1 MSNITAARR
10 FTPHTN
16 VLFLIG
22 LGVLAGFVNGLLGTG
37 GGIVLVLVFSYC
49 AKRGVDGHRISF
61 PMARRDI
68 YANSL
73 AVMLPISVFSA
84 TRYAAAGALDMT
96 SFAPMILPSLL
107 GGILGG
113 FLLDRLHL
121 SFLRKLFSL
130 LVLISGVLMIVR
142 G

>member
-1 MSNITAARR
+1 VSISTTSRR
-10 FTPHTN
+10 FASYTDA
-16 VLFLIG
+16 LLLIG
-22 LGVLAGFVNGLLGTG
+22 VGAIAGFVNGLLGTG
-37 GGIVLVLVFSYC
+37 GGILLVLIFSHC
-49 AKRGVDGHRISF
+49 AKRAVNSHSISF

-68 YANSL
+68 YANAL

-107 GGILGG
+107 GGVLGG